1 MSLNDENQK
10 KNGKIKRANFGKG
23 KFNSGIETPADY
35 EIEKLLRV
43 QK

>member
-10 KNGKIKRANFGKG
+10 RGKIKRANFGKC

>member
-10 KNGKIKRANFGKG
+10 KGKIKRANGKC